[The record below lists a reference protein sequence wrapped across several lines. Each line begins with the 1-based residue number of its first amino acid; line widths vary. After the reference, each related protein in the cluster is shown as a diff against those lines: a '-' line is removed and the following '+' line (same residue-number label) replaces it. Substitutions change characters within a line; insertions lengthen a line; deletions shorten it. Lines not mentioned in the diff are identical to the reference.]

1 MKLSEITLKNFRG
14 IHELDIQ
21 LNEKSTVFF
30 GINGVGKSSVLRA
43 VDLLYANI
51 IGRLAGSSKK
61 LAQMTED
68 DIMNGKAAA

>member
-43 VDLLYANI
+43 V
-51 IGRLAGSSKK
+51 
-61 LAQMTED
+61 ED
-68 DIMNGKAAA
+68 RKSVV